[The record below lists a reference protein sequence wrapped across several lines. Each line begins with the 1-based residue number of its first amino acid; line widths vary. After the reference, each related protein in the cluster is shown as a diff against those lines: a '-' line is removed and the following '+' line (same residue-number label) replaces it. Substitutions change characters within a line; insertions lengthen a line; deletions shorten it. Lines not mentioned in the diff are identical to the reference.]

1 MTAGSLDDLSIQG
14 LSYTRYPV
22 EKMPSKKLN
31 FNEANSVRINRNLEQ
46 KRRAAEFQ
54 VNPIS
59 RSLGA
64 RNCCRE
70 KLHVL

>member
-64 RNCCRE
+64 KDKE
-70 KLHVL
+70 LL